1 MKNALGL
8 METVG
13 LAAAIEAADAA
24 VKSANVTLIGVELTK
39 GDGMVVVKIEGD
51 VGAVKAAV
59 EAGTQAAMKV
69 SRVFSTKVIP
79 RPSHELDRMVFSKET
94 KGYQAAKPEVVVQE
108 VINEVPEEVVEVA
121 PEETNYEAPS
131 PDPSREGECNYCQ
144 DPACPR
150 RKGDPRDWCIHHA
163 QG

>member
-24 VKSANVTLIGVELTK
+24 VKSANVTLIGIELTK

-79 RPSHELDRMVFSKET
+79 RPAPDLDLMVFSKET
-94 KGYQAAKPEVVVQE
+94 KGYSSSEKQGQTEVFQSDISEEEKEVTMVQTPEADSE
-108 VINEVPEEVVEVA
+108 
-121 PEETNYEAPS
+121 
-131 PDPSREGECNYCQ
+131 REGECNYCQ

-150 RKGDPRDWCIHHA
+150 RKGDPRDWCIHHP
-163 QG
+163 QH

>member
-24 VKSANVTLIGVELTK
+24 VKSANVTLIGIELTK

-79 RPSHELDRMVFSKET
+79 RPAPDLDRMVFSKET
-94 KGYQAAKPEVVVQE
+94 KGYQAPEKQSVTEVFQSDAKVPSEEKETPV
-108 VINEVPEEVVEVA
+108 NESS
-121 PEETNYEAPS
+121 EA
-131 PDPSREGECNYCQ
+131 DPAREGECNYCQ
-144 DPACPR
+144 DPECPR
-150 RKGDPRDWCIHHA
+150 RKGDPRDWCIHHP
-163 QG
+163 QH